1 MTVTTD
7 PTTGPLDAGAF
18 GEWVAEL
25 RGALHGERDADVPCG
40 ECDACCRSSQ
50 FVHIAPDEADAL
62 AHIPAE
68 LLFPAPRA
76 PRGHVLMGYDAR
88 GRCPMLTD
96 TGCSIYAHRPRTCRT
111 YDCRVFAATDVS
123 PDDDGDATK
132 ADIAR
137 RARRWRFEHPAA
149 DDRARH
155 DASITAARYLVDR
168 RDALPEGIVPP
179 VPTQLAVLAVEL
191 HQCFL
196 DEPHPTTE
204 TVTGA
209 VQVALTRRPH

>member
-1 MTVTTD
+1 MDATLQSATE
-7 PTTGPLDAGAF
+7 PLDAGAF
-18 GEWVAEL
+18 GEWVVEL
-25 RGALHGERDADVPCG
+25 RGALHGERDADVACG

-50 FVHIAPDEADAL
+50 FVHIAPDETDAL

-76 PRGHVLMGYDAR
+76 PRGHVLMGYDER

-96 TGCSIYAHRPRTCRT
+96 HGCSIYAHRPRTCRT
-111 YDCRVFAATDVS
+111 YDCRVFAATEVA
-123 PDDDGDATK
+123 PDADGDATK

-137 RARRWRFEHPAA
+137 RARRWRFDHPAP

-155 DASITAARYLVDR
+155 DASVAAARYLVER
-168 RDALPEGIVPP
+168 RAALPDGIVPP

-191 HQCFL
+191 HECFL
-196 DEPHPTTE
+196 DGPPTTDA
-204 TVTGA
+204 VTDA
-209 VQVALTRRPH
+209 VQVALTRRR